1 MKTLAPYGTWESALT
16 VETITDTSKS
26 PDLVDI
32 LVDPLTSKVYHIEK
46 RPAEGGRDA
55 LLLTESGRDITG
67 REWDVKSKVNGYG
80 GAPAI
85 VHDGVCYFSHA
96 ADGRVYKVNV
106 EVPNNGPEAITPEN
120 PLHKFAN
127 CDVYPLDRNV
137 LVCVFEDATAA
148 KSPSRVV
155 NSLCFLDV
163 STKQVSP
170 LESDASFYS
179 SPKFSPDGKRLVWVE
194 WDLPDMPWNGT
205 EIWFADVVA
214 TPGSSSPLVL
224 KNRRHVAG
232 EHSRISVAYPSWL
245 SNDSIVFTSDMSG
258 FENPLTYDCTA
269 GVAKAVFETPIEESF
284 GCTNPPKKLGWSPY
298 AIINAQSTVAAFTA
312 VKDGRSVLYRV
323 DLATG
328 TAVLLP
334 SPYVEVSHI
343 RPLRPGQG
351 QFVFIGTTTDAA
363 PALVQCTLPATS
375 NAVFLELQSGSHGST
390 LPRHDMS
397 LPRPLRLLVPHEPG
411 TRLVHAIYY
420 PPTNSRFAG
429 LDGEKPPCVLNVH
442 GGPVG
447 FSAQSFNATKQFFTT
462 RGWAWLDVNHRGTSG
477 YGRVYMELLRESWGV
492 VDVEDSI
499 DAARILSAPPHDLID
514 PKRIVIRGQSAGGFT
529 TLSALSVWANTS
541 VFAAGTSLYG
551 VSDLRRL
558 QEESHKFENGYLGML
573 VGGDPQVFLDRS
585 PVFHAEKIVA
595 PLLILQ
601 GAADTAVPPS
611 QAEIMVESIRERDG
625 VVEYKLYSGEGHGW
639 KRKDTIEDA
648 LRREI
653 QFYSRVLGIEC
664 KGV

>member
-1 MKTLAPYGTWESALT
+1 MKTLAPYGTWESPVT
-16 VETITDTSKS
+16 VENITDTGNSLG
-26 PDLVDI
+26 LVDI
-32 LVDPLTSKVYHIEK
+32 LVDSVTSKIYHIET

-67 REWDVKSKVNGYG
+67 PEWDVKSKVNGYG

-85 VHDGVCYFSHA
+85 VHDGVCYFCHA
-96 ADGRVYKVNV
+96 ADGRIYKVNV
-106 EVPNNGPEAITPEN
+106 EVPNNGPEAITPGN
-120 PLHKFAN
+120 SFHKFAN
-127 CDVYPLDRNV
+127 YDVYPLDRNV

-148 KSPSRVV
+148 KSPSEVV

-163 STKQVSP
+163 STKQVFP

-205 EIWFADVVA
+205 EIWIADVVA
-214 TPGSSSPLVL
+214 APGSSSPLVL

-245 SNDSIVFTSDMSG
+245 SNDSLIFTSDISG
-258 FENPLTYDCTA
+258 FENPWTYDCTA
-269 GVAKAVFETPIEESF
+269 GVAKAVFETPMEESF

-298 AIINAQSTVAAFTA
+298 AVIDVQSTVAVFTA
-312 VKDGRSVLYRV
+312 IKDGRSVLCRV
-323 DLATG
+323 DLAAG

-334 SPYVEVSHI
+334 SPYVEISHI
-343 RPLRPGQG
+343 RPLRSD

-375 NAVFLELQSGSHGST
+375 DAVFLELQSAAQGST
-390 LPRHDMS
+390 LPRDDVS
-397 LPRPLRLLVPHEPG
+397 LPRPLKLLVPHELG
-411 TRLVHAIYY
+411 TRLVHVIYY

-447 FSAQSFNATKQFFTT
+447 ISPQSFNATKQFFTT

-514 PKRIVIRGQSAGGFT
+514 PKRVVIRGQSAGGFT
-529 TLSALSVWANTS
+529 TLSALSVWADNS

-551 VSDLRRL
+551 VSDCERL
-558 QEESHKFENGYLGML
+558 QKESHKFESGYFEML
-573 VGGDPQVFLDRS
+573 FGRDPQVARDRS
-585 PVFHAEKIVA
+585 PIFHAEKIVA

-611 QAEIMVESIRERDG
+611 QAEIMVESIRKRGG
-625 VVEYKLYSGEGHGW
+625 VVEYQLYAGEGHGW